1 MLQASGN
8 RSMARFFCVS
18 PTRLLKILALSSG
31 SNLRTRRRPA
41 CLCLCLCKPYRPGG
55 PPANKGP
62 SAPARALLPQAVA
75 QPRHKGRL
83 LQAPEPCA
91 GACSA
96 DYGLNPVRGVEYPDV
111 SPIIDYHVA
120 SVAALRVVVY
130 QRALLGAAHHVA
142 C

>member
-41 CLCLCLCKPYRPGG
+41 CLCLGKPYRPGG

-62 SAPARALLPQAVA
+62 SAPPGALLPQAVA
-75 QPRHKGRL
+75 QPRHKGGL
-83 LQAPEPCA
+83 LQAPEPRA
-91 GACSA
+91 GTGSA